1 VLILKSAEQRIAYL
15 TRNDLPG
22 LSPGL
27 SFSIFNAKGFREEG
41 IDFELILRR
50 ASAGNS
56 DEIVR
61 HLFDVDIKSQLR
73 ALRTPRI
80 GKSNLF
86 FYLRAYLYL
95 KKSDRNIVISR
106 NVNFLPWLLALKKKK
121 GIRAYF
127 ESHDFWSDPS
137 VRMEPVKKSRR
148 RYIRLE
154 RKYIPL
160 MDGVICQS
168 EPQAEL
174 YRKCYPDLLVITA
187 MTGCKPARRNTREA
201 FTFTLGYIGSFTTGK
216 YPLEIVM
223 RGLAM
228 SETKPRLLC
237 IGAKNEA
244 EEMAMRER
252 AQQCGVADRVEVHPW
267 TTGAQLNDFKAK
279 MDVGV
284 AILSNTFWNGIAS
297 PLKVLE
303 YLSVSL
309 PFIATRLDGV
319 SALVEDGTHGLIVRN
334 DPAEW
339 AAAVDR
345 MYSDFEQYHTMA
357 ENCFMLAEKVSW
369 QTRARKIVRELAADG
384 RMDFSEA

>member
-1 VLILKSAEQRIAYL
+1 
-15 TRNDLPG
+15 LPG

-27 SFSIFNAKGFREEG
+27 SFSIFNAKGFREED

-50 ASAGNS
+50 AAAGNAN
-56 DEIVR
+56 EMVR
-61 HLFDVDIKSQLR
+61 RLFEVDTNLQLR
-73 ALRTPRI
+73 ALRAPRL

-86 FYLRAYLYL
+86 FYMRAFLYL

-106 NVNFLPWLLALKKKK
+106 NVNFLPWLLSLKKKR

-127 ESHDFWSDPS
+127 EAHDFWSDPS
-137 VRMEPVKKSRR
+137 LRMEPVKKSRR

-154 RKYIPL
+154 QKYIPL
-160 MDGVICQS
+160 MDGIICVS

-174 YRKCYPDLLVITA
+174 YSKCYPELSVITA

-201 FTFTLGYIGSFTTGK
+201 FTYTLGYIGSFSSGK
-216 YPLEIVM
+216 YPLEVVI
-223 RGLAM
+223 RCLAL
-228 SETKPRLLC
+228 SATKPRLLC

-244 EEMAMRER
+244 EQKAVRDK

-267 TTGAQLNDFKAK
+267 TTGAQLEDFKAR

-284 AILSNTFWNGIAS
+284 AILSDTFLNRIAS

-319 SALVEDGTHGLIVRN
+319 STLVIDGKHGLIVQN

-345 MYSDFEQYHTMA
+345 MYSNFEQYQTMA
-357 ENCFMLAEKVSW
+357 ENCFLLAKRVSW
-369 QTRARKIVRELAADG
+369 RARARRIVRELDTEERKKREDA
-384 RMDFSEA
+384 

>member
-1 VLILKSAEQRIAYL
+1 LKSAEQKIAYL
-15 TRNDLPG
+15 TRNNLPG

-41 IDFELILRR
+41 SDFELILRR
-50 ASAGNS
+50 AAAGNAN
-56 DEIVR
+56 EMVR
-61 HLFDVDIKSQLR
+61 RLFEVDTNLQLR
-73 ALRTPRI
+73 ALRAPRL

-86 FYLRAYLYL
+86 FYMRAFLYL

-106 NVNFLPWLLALKKKK
+106 NVNFLPWLLTLKKKM
-121 GIRAYF
+121 GLRVYF
-127 ESHDFWSDPS
+127 EAHDFWSDPS
-137 VRMEPVKKSRR
+137 LRMEPVKKSRR

-154 RKYIPL
+154 QKYVPL
-160 MDGVICQS
+160 MDGIICQS

-174 YRKCYPDLLVITA
+174 YRKCYPEVPVITA
-187 MTGCKPARRNTREA
+187 MTGCKPARRNTRKA
-201 FTFTLGYIGSFTTGK
+201 FTHTLGYIGSFTSGK

-223 RGLAM
+223 RCLAL
-228 SETKPRLLC
+228 SATKPRLLC

-244 EEMAMRER
+244 EEKAVREK
-252 AQQCGVADRVEVHPW
+252 AQQFGVADRVEVHPW
-267 TTGAQLNDFKAK
+267 ITGAQLEDLKAK
-279 MDVGV
+279 IDVGV
-284 AILSNTFWNGIAS
+284 AILSDTFWNRIAS

-319 SALVEDGTHGLIVRN
+319 SALVDHGTHGLIVQN

-345 MYSDFEQYHTMA
+345 MYSNFEQYHTMA
-357 ENCFMLAEKVSW
+357 ENCFLLAEGISW
-369 QTRARKIVRELAADG
+369 RARARRILRELAIEGDKDCKNA
-384 RMDFSEA
+384 

>member
-1 VLILKSAEQRIAYL
+1 LKSAEQKIAYL
-15 TRNDLPG
+15 TRNNLPG

-41 IDFELILRR
+41 SDFELILRR
-50 ASAGNS
+50 AAAGNAN
-56 DEIVR
+56 EMVR
-61 HLFDVDIKSQLR
+61 RLFEVDTNLQLR
-73 ALRTPRI
+73 ALRAPRL

-86 FYLRAYLYL
+86 FYMRAFLYL

-106 NVNFLPWLLALKKKK
+106 NVNFLPWLLTLKKKM
-121 GIRAYF
+121 GIRVYF
-127 ESHDFWSDPS
+127 EAHDFWSDPS
-137 VRMEPVKKSRR
+137 LRMEPVKKSRR

-154 RKYIPL
+154 QKYVPL
-160 MDGVICQS
+160 MDGIICQS

-174 YRKCYPDLLVITA
+174 YRKCYPEVPVITA
-187 MTGCKPARRNTREA
+187 MTGCKPARRNTRKA
-201 FTFTLGYIGSFTTGK
+201 FTHTLGYIGSFTSGK

-223 RGLAM
+223 RCLAL
-228 SETKPRLLC
+228 SATKPRLLC

-244 EEMAMRER
+244 EEKAVREK
-252 AQQCGVADRVEVHPW
+252 AQQFGVADRVEVHPW
-267 TTGAQLNDFKAK
+267 ITGAQLEDLKAK
-279 MDVGV
+279 IDVGV
-284 AILSNTFWNGIAS
+284 AILSDTFWNRIAS

-319 SALVEDGTHGLIVRN
+319 SALVDHGTHGLIVQN

-345 MYSDFEQYHTMA
+345 MYSNFEQYHTMA
-357 ENCFMLAEKVSW
+357 ENCFLLAEGISW
-369 QTRARKIVRELAADG
+369 RARARRILRELAIEGDKDCKNA
-384 RMDFSEA
+384 